1 VITVGGFNT
10 SVDKAMDLDELTP
23 GSVHRVRAVHASPG
37 GKGVH
42 VALAVATLGEP
53 VCLVGLIDAAHRRLF
68 EDALVARNVTFD
80 AVESASGVRTC
91 LAIHDR
97 GGRRVTEV
105 LEPGPDTDEP
115 TREALRAR
123 FLARA
128 SRSSIAVLSGSAPRG
143 FADGLYGELVRGLRS
158 SGVRVL
164 VDASGGLLRDAL
176 EARPFLVKPNR
187 HEAEELAGAVIEGP
201 AAAATVARTLLARGP
216 GLVVVSLG
224 DAGAVA
230 VSEGSAA
237 HAWVHVES
245 APNPV
250 GSGDCL
256 LGGVAVALARGQ
268 AVPEV
273 LRLGVACGA
282 ANAMSRETGRF
293 DRADVEK
300 LLPRV
305 ELATL

>member
-1 VITVGGFNT
+1 VIIVGGFNT
-10 SVDKAMDLDELTP
+10 SVDKAMEADELTP
-23 GSVHRVRAVHASPG
+23 GAVNRVRDVRTSPG

-68 EDALVARNVTFD
+68 EDALAARDVAFD

-105 LEPGPDTDEP
+105 LEPGPDTDEA
-115 TREALRAR
+115 TREALCAR

-158 SGVRVL
+158 L
-164 VDASGGLLRDAL
+164 VDASGALLRDAL
-176 EARPFLVKPNR
+176 EARPFLIKPNR
-187 HEAEELAGAVIEGP
+187 DEAEALAGAVIEGP
-201 AAAATVARTLLARGP
+201 AAAARVARTLLARGA

-230 VSEGSAA
+230 VGEGGAA
-237 HAWVHVES
+237 HAWVRVES

-256 LGGVAVALARGQ
+256 LGGMAVALARGQ
-268 AVPEV
+268 SLEDV
-273 LRLGVACGA
+273 LRMGVACGA

-293 DRADVEK
+293 ARADVEK

-305 ELATL
+305 ELTTL

>member
-10 SVDKAMDLDELTP
+10 SVDKAMEVDELTP
-23 GSVHRVRAVHASPG
+23 GTVNRVRDVSASPG

-53 VCLVGLIDAAHRRLF
+53 VALVGLIDAAHRRLF
-68 EDALVARNVTFD
+68 EETLAARDVTFD
-80 AVESASGVRTC
+80 AVESATGVRTC

-115 TREALRAR
+115 TRAALRAR

-143 FADGLYGELVRGLRS
+143 FADGVYGELVRGLRS
-158 SGVRVL
+158 SAVRVL

-187 HEAEELAGAVIEGP
+187 DEAQELAGAVIEGP
-201 AAAATVARTLLARGP
+201 AAAARVARTLLARGP

-230 VSEGSAA
+230 VSEGGAA
-237 HAWVHVES
+237 HAWVRVES

-268 AVPEV
+268 ALEDV

>member
-1 VITVGGFNT
+1 MITVGGFNT
-10 SVDKAMDLDELTP
+10 SVDKAMDVDELTP
-23 GSVHRVRAVHASPG
+23 GAVNRVRAVNASPG

-80 AVESASGVRTC
+80 AVQSASVRTC

-123 FLARA
+123 FVARA

-143 FADGLYGELVRGLRS
+143 FADGLYGELVRALRS

-187 HEAEELAGAVIEGP
+187 DEAEELAGALIEGP

-237 HAWVHVES
+237 HAWVRVES

-268 AVPEV
+268 SLEEV

>member
-10 SVDKAMDLDELTP
+10 SVDKAMQADELTP
-23 GSVHRVRAVHASPG
+23 GSVNRVRDVSTSPG

-42 VALAVATLGEP
+42 VALAVASLGEP

-68 EDALVARNVTFD
+68 EDTLAARDVTFD
-80 AVESASGVRTC
+80 SVESANGLRTC
-91 LAIHDR
+91 LAIQDR

-105 LEPGPDTDEP
+105 LEPGPDTDEA
-115 TREALRAR
+115 TREALCAR

-128 SRSSIAVLSGSAPRG
+128 SRASIAVLSGSAPRG
-143 FADGLYGELVRGLRS
+143 FADDLYGELVRGLRS
-158 SGVRVL
+158 SAVRVL

-187 HEAEELAGAVIEGP
+187 DEAEALAGAVIEGP
-201 AAAATVARTLLARGP
+201 AAAARVARTLLARGP

-230 VSEGSAA
+230 VSDGGAA
-237 HAWVHVES
+237 HAWVRVES
-245 APNPV
+245 AANPV

-268 AVPEV
+268 SLPDM

-293 DRADVEK
+293 DRADVEE